1 MGALLIIL
9 LLTLAL
15 SFRAG
20 LFGGLSSLADS
31 ARAVDAG
38 LFDACARTLVLVLL
52 SLLGLFALSVM
63 YGGVLGAGV
72 ADLSPA
78 R

>member
-15 SFRAG
+15 AFRAG
-20 LFGGLSSLADS
+20 VFGGLSSSADS
-31 ARAVDAG
+31 ARTIDAG

-63 YGGVLGAGV
+63 YGNALGSGV

>member
-1 MGALLIIL
+1 MGALLIISL
-9 LLTLAL
+9 LSLAL
-15 SFRAG
+15 AIRAG
-20 LFGGLSSLADS
+20 VFGGLSSSADE

-63 YGGVLGAGV
+63 YGNALGSGV
-72 ADLSPA
+72 ADLTPA